1 MIVARSSAR
10 VLCTRDASTRDTQ
23 RARIPRRARPAPPAR
38 PPRVRR
44 ARVSRGGAGA
54 IEQLSAGW
62 QHLVNVICLTMLIL
76 RSRIRRT
83 R

>member
-38 PPRVRR
+38 R
-44 ARVSRGGAGA
+44 ACVALASRSRGGAGA
-54 IEQLSAGW
+54 IELSAGW